1 MPHTALWCG
10 ACQESLIGWVIYRY
24 EQGASKSTLDA
35 LVSASS
41 ALVAMR
47 STDNALGVAADTHHR
62 SDI

>member
-1 MPHTALWCG
+1 MPYNALWCG
-10 ACQESLIGWVIYRY
+10 TFQESLIGWVIYSY
-24 EQGASKSTLDA
+24 EQGASYSPLDA
-35 LVSASS
+35 LASASS